1 MPPTTLYRGPDER
14 TPAGAVDAWLSDPPP
29 WRDHLDEHALERAVP
44 VDADADRRGARY
56 VVTGD
61 DERTRVNLALAL
73 RRPLLVTGPPGV
85 GKSSLAY
92 GIAYALGLGA
102 PLRWEINSQTTL
114 RDGLYTYDAVGHF
127 HAGRANPNVPASE
140 FVALGPLGSA
150 LVPTDR
156 PRVLL
161 IDELD
166 KASYDLPNDLLHVFE
181 EGAFTIPE
189 LLREPSPARV
199 LLADSTSVEDRV
211 TLHHGRVRTRHH
223 PVVVITSNAERDFSD
238 AFKRRCV
245 ALPLQPLDGEVLER
259 VVVAQLGDLAGTP
272 LREAVERLGG
282 EPTDVMLQVL
292 FARDRL
298 GFDLDILAP
307 ILRRRT

>member
-1 MPPTTLYRGPDER
+1 MPLPTLY
-14 TPAGAVDAWLSDPPP
+14 AGADQPASPEQVAAWLADPPP
-29 WRDHLDEHALERAVP
+29 WRDQRNEPFIPRALP
-44 VDADADRRGARY
+44 PDADADRRGAHY
-56 VVTGD
+56 VMTGD
-61 DERTRVNLALAL
+61 EERTRVNLALAL

-92 GIAYALGLGA
+92 GIAAALGLGA

-127 HAGRANPNVPASE
+127 HAGRSNPDVPASD
-140 FVALGPLGSA
+140 FVTLGPLGTA
-150 LVPTDR
+150 LLPTER

-189 LLREPSPARV
+189 LLRQGGPARV
-199 LLADSTSVEDRV
+199 LVADSVDASDRV
-211 TLHHGRVRTRHH
+211 ALQNGRVRTRHH

-238 AFKRRCV
+238 AFKRRTV
-245 ALPLQPLDGEVLER
+245 PLPLQALEGEVLER
-259 VVVAQLGDLAGTP
+259 VVAAQLGDLAGTP
-272 LREAVERLGG
+272 LQEAAERLGG
-282 EPTDVMLQVL
+282 EPTDVMLQIL

-298 GFDLDILAP
+298 GFDLDLLAP